1 MTTKMPTLLD
11 MLKAGVHFG
20 HQKSR
25 WHPKMEQY
33 IFGARN
39 SVHIIN
45 LEKTQEELE
54 KALGYVKNLASKGQ
68 VILFVGTK
76 RQARDIIKEAAINC
90 GMPYLVER
98 WIGGLLTNFDEVKR
112 RLKKYKHLK
121 EQFATGEIE
130 RYTKKEQLN
139 LKKQL
144 EKMDKYLVG
153 LTDLE
158 KMPDAVY
165 IADMRTEKTALA
177 ETERVEIPTVAVSD
191 TNTDPTKVLYAIPAN
206 DDAVNSIKMIADLI
220 SSAISEG
227 KAEWESVKI
236 ERAEAAKTAKVSVP
250 QMNTEKTPEAKKPE
264 APKKERRALKKE
276 EAI

>member
-1 MTTKMPTLLD
+1 MPTLLD